1 MASTRS
7 PMSLYP
13 TVRMSSRAQNRSP
26 THTSGSPGDVL
37 VLHRDR
43 DVAFKTAFL
52 DHRLEV
58 VKLVSIADDSGAR
71 GPQSQPLLEN

>member
-1 MASTRS
+1 
-7 PMSLYP
+7 MSLYP
-13 TVRMSSRAQNRSP
+13 TVRMSSRAQNQST

-43 DVAFKTAFL
+43 DVAFKPTFL

-58 VKLVSIADDSGAR
+58 VKLVLVADDSGAR
-71 GPQSQPLLEN
+71 DPRGQPLLEKGQIA